1 MKRKISA
8 IILMLA
14 LVFSCAIILS
24 PEKTYA
30 EGEKTFVLKMLT
42 ALNLVNTMKSMMAG
56 TKKLY

>member
-30 EGEKTFVLKMLT
+30 EDKTFI
-42 ALNLVNTMKSMMAG
+42 
-56 TKKLY
+56 

>member
-8 IILMLA
+8 IILILA

-30 EGEKTFVLKMLT
+30 EDKTFILKK
-42 ALNLVNTMKSMMAG
+42 ADG
-56 TKKLY
+56 TELGQYDHIKDG